1 MKKKKEVS
9 NWTIIIPS
17 LFFILAVVF
26 IVWGIF
32 DVQNKIDSEAQ
43 DFCEN
48 KLNGTIKSYD
58 SRICLFEREGIV
70 YGLKIMKYK
79 DEWRVYVE

>member
-26 IVWGIF
+26 IVWMIF

-48 KLNGTIKSYD
+48 TLNGTIKPYD
-58 SRICLFEREGIV
+58 SSICLFERDGIL
-70 YGLKIMKYK
+70 YGLQIMKYQ
-79 DEWRVYVE
+79 DEWKVFVE